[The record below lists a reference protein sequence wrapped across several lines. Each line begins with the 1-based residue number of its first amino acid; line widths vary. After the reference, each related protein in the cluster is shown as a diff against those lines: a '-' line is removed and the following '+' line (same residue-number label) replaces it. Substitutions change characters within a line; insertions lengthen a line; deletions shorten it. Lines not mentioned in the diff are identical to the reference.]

1 MEEEKIRSTVR
12 LSPEFHEKV
21 RIAIARKR
29 LRSFQQAVEAALE
42 VWIEVDGLPSKP
54 QLHQA
59 AAAPG
64 TTKEEQ
70 AQVARFLD
78 FLRCGDAGQVELV
91 SHALDLHQKKQ
102 RRLRKPA

>member
-1 MEEEKIRSTVR
+1 MEENLVKTTIR
-12 LSPEFHEKV
+12 LGANFYEEV
-21 RIAIARKR
+21 RIALAKR
-29 LRSFQQAVEAALE
+29 RIRSLQAAVEA
-42 VWIEVDGLPSKP
+42 GLRMWLDQESPRLRQHDSG
-54 QLHQA
+54 

-64 TTKEEQ
+64 ATKEEQ